1 MNVTFEGK
9 SSTGKNEWLTPPYL
23 LDRLGE
29 FDLDPCSPV
38 NRPWNTARHHYTVGD
53 DGLRQPWF
61 GRVFCNPPY
70 DTPLIVRFIRK
81 CVEHRNAIALTFART
96 DTRLFHE
103 LIFPYADTILFIR
116 GRLRFYH
123 VTGEQ
128 GGTAGAPSC
137 LISFDKEKYC
147 RSGNLRY
154 RRKAGIPQAFVT
166 GYRFSTREP
175 TCLWEV

>member
-29 FDLDPCSPV
+29 FDLDPYSPV
-38 NRPWNTARHHYTVGD
+38 NCPWDTARHHYTVG
-53 DGLRQPWF
+53 
-61 GRVFCNPPY
+61 Y

-123 VTGEQ
+123 VTREQ
-128 GGTAGAPSC
+128 GGSAGVYHPA
-137 LISFDKEKYC
+137 
-147 RSGNLRY
+147 
-154 RRKAGIPQAFVT
+154 
-166 GYRFSTREP
+166 
-175 TCLWEV
+175 

>member
-1 MNVTFEGK
+1 MG
-9 SSTGKNEWLTPPYL
+9 Y
-23 LDRLGE
+23 GE
-29 FDLDPCSPV
+29 ASLH
-38 NRPWNTARHHYTVGD
+38 RR
-53 DGLRQPWF
+53 LRQPWF

-137 LISFDKEKYC
+137 LISFNKENTAVLETC
-147 RSGNLRY
+147 
-154 RRKAGIPQAFVT
+154 GIEGKLVYPK
-166 GYRFSTREP
+166 
-175 TCLWEV
+175 LL

>member
-103 LIFPYADTILFIR
+103 LIFL
-116 GRLRFYH
+116 
-123 VTGEQ
+123 Q
-128 GGTAGAPSC
+128 
-137 LISFDKEKYC
+137 
-147 RSGNLRY
+147 RSH
-154 RRKAGIPQAFVT
+154 
-166 GYRFSTREP
+166 S
-175 TCLWEV
+175 